1 MRDPVVLAHLDR
13 WLELLHDK
21 VRSRVRHLYGD
32 EAAADGYHFHVHV
45 YGRDGVLGASEPLRA
60 QPGHE
65 LGLVLETT
73 APTQQMANEIT
84 AAAAQGGLHLAV
96 PGLQDS
102 TVSNLAFPYSP
113 RHIPRG
119 KVFRFN
125 LNHVVEPAD
134 PCEMFPMEL
143 LEL

>member
-1 MRDPVVLAHLDR
+1 MMGAEPFTRALEAGAEVVIAG
-13 WLELLHDK
+13 
-21 VRSRVRHLYGD
+21 RSSD
-32 EAAADGYHFHVHV
+32 T
-45 YGRDGVLGASEPLRA
+45 S
-60 QPGHE
+60 
-65 LGLVLETT
+65 
-73 APTQQMANEIT
+73 IT
-84 AAAAQGGLHLAV
+84 AAAARGGLYLAV

-134 PCEMFPMEL
+134 PCEMFP